1 VKYSIIIP
9 VFNAEETVHRC
20 VDSLLM
26 QNYTDMEIILVND
39 GLENCM
45 IEV

>member
-1 VKYSIIIP
+1 MKYSIFPLFHAEAII
-9 VFNAEETVHRC
+9 HRC

-26 QNYTDMEIILVND
+26 QNYFDMEIILVND